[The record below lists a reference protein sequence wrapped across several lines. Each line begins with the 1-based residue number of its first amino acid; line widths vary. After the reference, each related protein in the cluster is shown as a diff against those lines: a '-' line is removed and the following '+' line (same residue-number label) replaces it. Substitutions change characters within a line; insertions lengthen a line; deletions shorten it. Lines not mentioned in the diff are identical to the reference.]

1 MSCLLPVTIDY
12 QRLMLQFQA
21 NSKVHPSKLT
31 QILEAKWREFQE
43 SNPANKKDM
52 KDENGSD
59 ISEPITGELWDFF
72 YAARLT

>member
-1 MSCLLPVTIDY
+1 
-12 QRLMLQFQA
+12 MLQFQM

-59 ISEPITGELWDFF
+59 ISEPVTGKLWDFLCSKMNID
-72 YAARLT
+72 YKETSVHSTALLY